1 MRIMRSTERSK
12 KKCCGTGKQQNPR
25 KRITRYADVKRLHI
39 ELDQDVLKGFCGTG
53 MEVMME
59 EKTFKTLNGT
69 GALNIVLGVV
79 GIVAGVA
86 GGVLLII
93 SGAKLLSRKSKM
105 LF

>member
-1 MRIMRSTERSK
+1 MDEFKNTNVYNREGTNLQARFPYKTETG
-12 KKCCGTGKQQNPR
+12 GTG
-25 KRITRYADVKRLHI
+25 
-39 ELDQDVLKGFCGTG
+39 
-53 MEVMME
+53 ME
-59 EKTFKTLNGT
+59 EKTFKTINGT
-69 GALNIVLGVV
+69 GALNIVLGVI